1 MQTNDVEHIL
11 DEICCSD
18 LVLST
23 SLHGIIFAHSF
34 GVPAYHIVANSPESI
49 DFYKYK
55 DYYSVLDIDYQNY
68 RLNFKNDEE
77 VFKRLYESRS
87 EFTPSKEIIDKIQ
100 EDLMTARPDESELHQ
115 PTACLCAIAK
125 NENNYIRE

>member
-1 MQTNDVEHIL
+1 MQTNDVERIL

-55 DYYSVLDIDYQNY
+55 DYYSVLDIGYQNY
-68 RLNFKNDEE
+68 KLDFKNDEE
-77 VFKRLYESRS
+77 AFKRIYASRS
-87 EFTPSKEIIDKIQ
+87 EFVPSGDIVSKIQ
-100 EDLMTARPDESELHQ
+100 EDLLKAKPEASELHQ